1 MIRWIL
7 HYNHYNIWHSV
18 LSQGFMVRMIFY
30 LCDFL
35 DWKLPRKAEVS
46 HTKASHEKENVITK
60 TSKEDSTTKVI
71 GPSKDATPEVLLISE
86 EWKTWETGS
95 SHSLV
100 VTSRIL
106 WYIPTYIKGG
116 TDALVGHEFNFNR
129 DDLFKDID
137 ANVIV
142 SRN

>member
-1 MIRWIL
+1 M
-7 HYNHYNIWHSV
+7 
-18 LSQGFMVRMIFY
+18 
-30 LCDFL
+30 
-35 DWKLPRKAEVS
+35 
-46 HTKASHEKENVITK
+46 ITK
-60 TSKEDSTTKVI
+60 ISKEDSTTKVI

-106 WYIPTYIKGG
+106 WYIPTYIKDG

-129 DDLFKDID
+129 DELFKDID
-137 ANVIV
+137 VNVIV

>member
-1 MIRWIL
+1 M
-7 HYNHYNIWHSV
+7 
-18 LSQGFMVRMIFY
+18 
-30 LCDFL
+30 
-35 DWKLPRKAEVS
+35 
-46 HTKASHEKENVITK
+46 KASHKKENVITK
-60 TSKEDSTTKVI
+60 TSKEDSTTKVT
-71 GPSKDATPEVLLISE
+71 GSSKDATPEVLLISE
-86 EWKTWETGS
+86 EWNTWETGS

-106 WYIPTYIKGG
+106 WYIPTYIKDS
-116 TDALVGHEFNFNR
+116 TDALVEHEFNFNR